1 MNANTPRMSR
11 AEAKARTRQL
21 LLDSGRDVFARK
33 GFAAAT
39 VEEIAQQAGFTRG
52 AFYANFRD
60 KHDLFWAVVAT
71 EDESTFGAMELSLE
85 AAHGDEMRRI
95 ERWFEQLLGDRP
107 LQRAYD
113 EVMAQAGPEDRARF
127 AEIVAANR
135 AHIVRMVQAY
145 VTEYEVTLPVG
156 IEQMAALFL
165 AVGNGLAQQRLLDE
179 DAVPLSLFADAF
191 EFLWV
196 GALSRSGSSPRPPAA
211 SDRMRS

>member
-39 VEEIAQQAGFTRG
+39 VEEIAEQAGFTRG
-52 AFYANFRD
+52 AFYANFKD
-60 KHDLFWAVVAT
+60 KHDLFWTLVSA
-71 EDESTFGAMELSLE
+71 EDASFFGDIEHSLE
-85 AAHGDEMRRI
+85 VAHGDEMVRI
-95 ERWFEQLLGDRP
+95 ERWFAQLLSERP
-107 LQRAYD
+107 LQRAYE

-135 AHIVRMVQAY
+135 AHIVRMVQVY

-196 GALSRSGSSPRPPAA
+196 GALSRTGSSTPPPAA
-211 SDRMRS
+211 SDRTRS

>member
-33 GFAAAT
+33 GFVAAT
-39 VEEIAQQAGFTRG
+39 VEEIAEQAGFTRG
-52 AFYANFRD
+52 AFYANFKD
-60 KHDLFWAVVAT
+60 KHDLFWTLVSAEDAT
-71 EDESTFGAMELSLE
+71 FFGDIEHSLE
-85 AAHGDEMRRI
+85 AAHGDELARV
-95 ERWFEQLLGDRP
+95 ERWFAQLLDDRP

-127 AEIVAANR
+127 AEMVADNR
-135 AHIVRMVQAY
+135 ARIVRVVEAQARQHD
-145 VTEYEVTLPVG
+145 VELP
-156 IEQMAALFL
+156 ISLDHMAALL
-165 AVGNGLAQQRLLDE
+165 LGIGNGLAQQRLLDE

-196 GALSRSGSSPRPPAA
+196 GALSRTGSSPRPPAA
-211 SDRMRS
+211 SDRTRS